1 MTYNVWLTRY
11 CRGAIMVKLNKVDEQ
26 VVKLLKSSKEALT
39 LAEIA
44 EKTGQ
49 SEKKIFK
56 ILRKLF
62 ENELI
67 DTENRR
73 YRLRSP

>member
-1 MTYNVWLTRY
+1 
-11 CRGAIMVKLNKVDEQ
+11 MVKLNKIDEQ
-26 VVKLLKSSKEALT
+26 VVELLKSSKEALT
-39 LAEIA
+39 LVEIA

-73 YRLRSP
+73 YRLRNP

>member
-11 CRGAIMVKLNKVDEQ
+11 CQGVIMVKFNKIDEQ
-26 VVKLLKSSKEALT
+26 VVELLKSSKEALT
-39 LAEIA
+39 LVEIA

-56 ILRKLF
+56 TLRKLF

-67 DTENRR
+67 DTANRR
-73 YRLRSP
+73 YSLRSP

>member
-1 MTYNVWLTRY
+1 
-11 CRGAIMVKLNKVDEQ
+11 MVKLNKIDEQ
-26 VVKLLKSSKEALT
+26 VVELLKSSKEALT
-39 LAEIA
+39 LVEIA

-56 ILRKLF
+56 TLRKLF

-67 DTENRR
+67 DTVNRR
-73 YRLRSP
+73 YSLRSP

>member
-1 MTYNVWLTRY
+1 
-11 CRGAIMVKLNKVDEQ
+11 MVKFNKIDEQ
-26 VVKLLKSSKEALT
+26 VVELLKSSKEALT
-39 LAEIA
+39 LVEIA

-56 ILRKLF
+56 TLRKLF

-67 DTENRR
+67 DTANRR
-73 YRLRSP
+73 YSLRSP